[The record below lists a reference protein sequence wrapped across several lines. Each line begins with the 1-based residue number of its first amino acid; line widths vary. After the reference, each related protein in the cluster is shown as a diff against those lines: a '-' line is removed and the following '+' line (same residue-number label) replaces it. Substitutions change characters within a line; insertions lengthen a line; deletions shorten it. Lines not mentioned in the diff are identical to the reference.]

1 MHFGGYELS
10 CGHFRFFGPA
20 WIGRCW
26 PARHQRKCSHY
37 RPAIGF
43 ALGAEEHP
51 ILRFFGKSCLNIN
64 YIQILLRNSAT
75 HNIMIEFCMW
85 CIPEKPYIPVVGDS
99 DWMDLCNSLRCLP
112 LSWPCRGRPAACHA
126 DGAKFWWHQHFG
138 ALGIGAQSRLIPSS
152 HFSFRP
158 QRPCSWT
165 LQKKGWADM
174 LGCLKHVVW
183 LKIRYPS

>member
-26 PARHQRKCSHY
+26 PAWHQRKCSHY
-37 RPAIGF
+37 RPAIGL

-51 ILRFFGKSCLNIN
+51 IFRSFGKNK
-64 YIQILLRNSAT
+64 LLCYSVT
-75 HNIMIEFCMW
+75 HNIMTNFCMW
-85 CIPEKPYIPVVGDS
+85 CIPYIPVVGDS
-99 DWMDLCNSLRCLP
+99 DWMDLCKSLRCLP

-158 QRPCSWT
+158 HRPWT
-165 LQKKGWADM
+165 AEPFKKRVGRHAWV
-174 LGCLKHVVW
+174 LKACGVT
-183 LKIRYPS
+183 